1 MKMNSQ
7 QYNQY
12 VSGLCPKSPVLK
24 DVCFAF
30 FFGGLICVIGQLLS
44 DGFSSLGLGETD
56 AGTAASCSLIFLSAL
71 FTGLSWYDDLAKV
84 AGAGSLVPITGFANS
99 IAAPAIEF
107 KAETVIVGSFTKMF
121 QIAGP
126 VIVSGIS
133 ASVIYGLIYWIYL
146 MVA

>member
-12 VSGLCPKSPVLK
+12 VSELCPKSPVLK

-30 FFGGLICVIGQLLS
+30 FFGGLICVIGQLLF
-44 DGFSSLGLGETD
+44 DGYSSLGLGETD
-56 AGTAASCSLIFLSAL
+56 AGTATSCSLIVLSAL

-107 KAETVIVGSFTKMF
+107 KAEGFITGMAVKMF
-121 QIAGP
+121 TIAGP
-126 VIVSGIS
+126 VLVYGTA
-133 ASVIYGLIYWIYL
+133 ASVVYGIIYFICTQI
-146 MVA
+146 